1 MEPTGNATRETA
13 EQYIKHVREWGF
25 CIIEGGKSSPGPA
38 PRSPLPAPRRYA
50 SRSPLPAPRSH
61 SSVRCPLAVALT

>member
-38 PRSPLPAPRRYA
+38 PRSPLPAATPPAPRF
-50 SRSPLPAPRSH
+50 PLPAPTAPSAARW
-61 SSVRCPLAVALT
+61 LLALT

>member
-25 CIIEGGKSSPGPA
+25 CIIEGGKSSPGSA
-38 PRSPLPAPRRYA
+38 PRSPLPGPRSTSSA
-50 SRSPLPAPRSH
+50 AARSPLPQLR
-61 SSVRCPLAVALT
+61 PLPAGCWR